1 VTLDLSAAAN
11 YMEMRQRGAVG
22 SDLAEMQ
29 QRTMLGTGLATPTS
43 GYTLVPETW
52 EYMIYASLVSHSGVR
67 QAGPR
72 VVTTQNGDPMHFP
85 TGPNLRD
92 VPADRTHYA
101 PAEGTAIA
109 AGGEHDLTFDEVV
122 LGAFRYMSIL
132 PVARTFLVD
141 QQTNLES
148 FLPDY
153 LAKDIAHLSEN
164 DLLHGDGGAN
174 EPQGVLQHGVA
185 ANTVTVVDK
194 DAVTYANLVEAKYR
208 LDPALHNQAN
218 RANWSA
224 GTPMGGMI
232 VWMMHPETFANVL
245 FIEGGDK
252 RLALIPSARD
262 GEPDRILG
270 HPVVLSPGMPDI
282 GTVSSKIILVGNFTQ
297 AYVVRQVGSLELATS
312 EHVEFRANQIVF
324 RTTLRCDAAYIDQS
338 AIAVI
343 ATPSS

>member
-1 VTLDLSAAAN
+1 
-11 YMEMRQRGAVG
+11 
-22 SDLAEMQ
+22 
-29 QRTMLGTGLATPTS
+29 
-43 GYTLVPETW
+43 
-52 EYMIYASLVSHSGVR
+52 MIYASLISYSGVR

-72 VVTTQNGDPMHFP
+72 VITTQNGDPMHFP

-92 VPADRTHYA
+92 VPARDQYTVD
-101 PAEGTAIA
+101 EGGTIATA
-109 AGGEHDLTFDEVV
+109 GELELVFDEVV
-122 LGAFRYMSIL
+122 LGAFRYMSLL

-148 FLPDY
+148 FLPDF
-153 LAKDIAHLSEN
+153 LAKDITRLSED
-164 DLLHGDGGAN
+164 DLLNGDGGAN
-174 EPQGVLQHGVA
+174 QPQGVLSHSRTALTDVLT
-185 ANTVTVVDK
+185 NK
-194 DAVTYANLVEAKYR
+194 DAVSYADLVEAKYR